1 MLNTTSAENFL
12 PTVRFS
18 ECKDTQ
24 NILTERIC
32 CRTFNYLYMRHGKY
46 TKTRP
51 ISDGFRKNNVNYWAF
66 REIRSII
73 PHL

>member
-1 MLNTTSAENFL
+1 M
-12 PTVRFS
+12 TVRFRLIISICATVQSHVSYILIAQLLYKNS
-18 ECKDTQ
+18 E
-24 NILTERIC
+24 
-32 CRTFNYLYMRHGKY
+32 
-46 TKTRP
+46 TRP

>member
-1 MLNTTSAENFL
+1 MLNATSAENFL

-46 TKTRP
+46 TK
-51 ISDGFRKNNVNYWAF
+51 K
-66 REIRSII
+66 
-73 PHL
+73 

>member
-1 MLNTTSAENFL
+1 MIFKVLVLIS
-12 PTVRFS
+12 VKIRFHS
-18 ECKDTQ
+18 FVF
-24 NILTERIC
+24 
-32 CRTFNYLYMRHGKY
+32 CRTKIRE
-46 TKTRP
+46 TRP

>member
-1 MLNTTSAENFL
+1 MTIKKE
-12 PTVRFS
+12 P
-18 ECKDTQ
+18 DD
-24 NILTERIC
+24 NIYC
-32 CRTFNYLYMRHGKY
+32 HQAPGY
-46 TKTRP
+46 TAKIVKTRP